1 MAEQPLSEESIFLDA
16 IDIESGSDR
25 RAFLDEAC
33 GHNERMRAAVEGL
46 LRAHEKS
53 GDLLDMAVSAGGKID
68 RPRPEP
74 PGTLIGRYR
83 LLELIGEGG
92 FGDVYM
98 AEQQEPRKVAL
109 KIIKLGMD
117 TGRSSPASRPSGR
130 PWP

>member
-53 GDLLDMAVSAGGKID
+53 GDLLDLDDALSKLASVRPQAAELVRLRVFAGLTSEEAAAVVGISTRTARRLWLYARAWLRREVDAGT
-68 RPRPEP
+68 E
-74 PGTLIGRYR
+74 
-83 LLELIGEGG
+83 
-92 FGDVYM
+92 
-98 AEQQEPRKVAL
+98 
-109 KIIKLGMD
+109 
-117 TGRSSPASRPSGR
+117 RSF
-130 PWP
+130 